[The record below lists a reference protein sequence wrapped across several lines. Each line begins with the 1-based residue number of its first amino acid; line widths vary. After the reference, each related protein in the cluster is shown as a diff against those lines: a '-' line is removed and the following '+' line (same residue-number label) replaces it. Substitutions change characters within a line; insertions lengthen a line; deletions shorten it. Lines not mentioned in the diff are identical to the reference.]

1 MTYVSDIIFHPC
13 RLSGELLFLT
23 FWRKPR
29 DSVTHGCKVMVL
41 ESVSDWTLALNNGQS
56 VMVAY
61 VDYAK
66 AFDVV
71 CHKKLLSIII
81 GLHHDW

>member
-1 MTYVSDIIFHPC
+1 
-13 RLSGELLFLT
+13 
-23 FWRKPR
+23 
-29 DSVTHGCKVMVL
+29 VTHGCKVMVL
-41 ESVSDWTLALNNGQS
+41 ESVSDWTLAMNNGQS

-71 CHKKLLSIII
+71 CHKKTAQYYYRLTP
-81 GLHHDW
+81 

>member
-1 MTYVSDIIFHPC
+1 MASYRVVQPLLTY
-13 RLSGELLFLT
+13 
-23 FWRKPR
+23 
-29 DSVTHGCKVMVL
+29 
-41 ESVSDWTLALNNGQS
+41 WTLALNNGQS

-71 CHKKLLSIII
+71 CHNKLTSKLSAYGIAGDLIEWI
-81 GLHHDW
+81 RNF